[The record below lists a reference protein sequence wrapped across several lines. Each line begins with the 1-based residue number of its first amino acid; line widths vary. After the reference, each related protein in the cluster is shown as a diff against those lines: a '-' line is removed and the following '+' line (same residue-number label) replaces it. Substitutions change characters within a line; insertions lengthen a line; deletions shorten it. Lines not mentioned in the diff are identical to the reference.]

1 MQNFYYKHP
10 FLWILNF
17 HTFLSSFLSCFPHIG
32 TAWIMCSL
40 LTSSNSISAGQ
51 NRPRALWGEPHKNE
65 YRDMNE
71 GWWPLLLITHVLKW
85 GHIPLPFCVF
95 TTLRFAIT
103 IEDKLISG
111 I

>member
-1 MQNFYYKHP
+1 MIISIFP
-10 FLWILNF
+10 FRFCIFILSYL
-17 HTFLSSFLSCFPHIG
+17 LSILVFSILYSLGHVLSYNLIHIHICKSKQRESCVG
-32 TAWIMCSL
+32 RTK
-40 LTSSNSISAGQ
+40 
-51 NRPRALWGEPHKNE
+51 EEE

-103 IEDKLISG
+103 IEDKLVSG